1 MQFDLD
7 IRRLAEAQH
16 SLVARPQLSSLGLS
30 PNEVDRLVT
39 SGLWE
44 IAGGRV
50 LRLVGSRRSR
60 AQRLLLPILDQGG
73 NTALAYMA
81 CASWWGLR
89 GCSDRPVTLA
99 TTGAS
104 RRTTDFAVVRRVRHL
119 PPRWVVPLRGV
130 PTLRPEYLAIHLF
143 ADCRFERAEV
153 LVDRLWSMRLLSGPS
168 IELALND
175 LGRSGRNGIVGARQ
189 YLERRPPGYIPTA
202 TGLEGRVQLLL
213 EEHGIT
219 LRSQID
225 SGAEMWTGR
234 VDFRHDTVP
243 FVLEVQSEAF
253 HSALTDVEHDE
264 RRHQRLVADGFTY
277 REVWDT
283 AVWAQPNVVV
293 DTVRDGIAE
302 ALGAL

>member
-30 PNEVDRLVT
+30 PNEVDRLIT

-253 HSALTDVEHDE
+253 HSALTDVEHDQ
-264 RRHQRLVADGFTY
+264 RRHQRLAADGFTY